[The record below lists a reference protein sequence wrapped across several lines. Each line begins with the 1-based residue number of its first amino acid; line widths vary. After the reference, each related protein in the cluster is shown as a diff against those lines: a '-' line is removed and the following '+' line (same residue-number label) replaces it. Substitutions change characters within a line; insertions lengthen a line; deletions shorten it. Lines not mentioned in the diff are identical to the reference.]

1 MLLSFVFSSVVI
13 LVEYFLPF
21 LLLIKSKKIL
31 LQLKLLNLFILV
43 EALNK
48 LALFILLSNNFDLL
62 LSYNA
67 FCVFMRL

>member
-13 LVEYFLPF
+13 FVEYFLPF

-48 LALFILLSNNFDLL
+48 LALFILLSINFDLL